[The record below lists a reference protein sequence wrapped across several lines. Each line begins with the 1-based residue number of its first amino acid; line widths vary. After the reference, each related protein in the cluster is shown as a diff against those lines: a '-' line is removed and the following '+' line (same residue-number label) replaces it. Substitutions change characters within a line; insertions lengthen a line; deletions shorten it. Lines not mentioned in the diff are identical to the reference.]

1 VLGSANEPGEGA
13 GAGAGAAVV
22 VELGL
27 TGLGALGGGLGGLVG
42 LGALGGLVGLG
53 ALGGLVGLGAGGGLG
68 AAGATLRHV
77 QGVCHCGGS
86 FAWIPGAQSCRHT
99 ATASSLAKHVAVE
112 SQHTGLLMQLCV

>member
-1 VLGSANEPGEGA
+1 MLGSANEPGEGA

-27 TGLGALGGGLGGLVG
+27 TGLGALGGG
-42 LGALGGLVGLG
+42 LGGLVGLG